1 MDRKFEVS
9 RKTGETDITLSINI
23 DGSGKSNIST
33 GVGFLTICLICLQ
46 NTVFSTWM

>member
-33 GVGFLTICLICLQ
+33 GVGFFDHMLNLFAKHGL
-46 NTVFSTWM
+46 STWM